1 MKNFVI
7 LERRLFMRNIV
18 KGLMVT
24 SLMASSVVYA
34 DNMYVSVGGGIGKI
48 PTVTSTRDFPLLLK
62 SPGIYATDINSIKL
76 DFKNSKNFTGAV
88 GYQFGDMRSEIAVSS
103 IKANYKQFSQEGFY
117 YFPSDCLSGKIAAN
131 SKFLNGYYDFDF
143 SETLTPYLGVGVGFS
158 KIKNTI
164 YHSGLHNYVD
174 DVFTALPVF
183 KAEMN
188 QTLPSYQLIAGTKI
202 NLTSQLSLTV
212 DYRLFGTIKNIK
224 ALNSK
229 LYNHSINIGL
239 TFGF

>member
-1 MKNFVI
+1 M
-7 LERRLFMRNIV
+7 
-18 KGLMVT
+18 
-24 SLMASSVVYA
+24 S
-34 DNMYVSVGGGIGKI
+34 
-48 PTVTSTRDFPLLLK
+48 
-62 SPGIYATDINSIKL
+62 
-76 DFKNSKNFTGAV
+76 
-88 GYQFGDMRSEIAVSS
+88 
-103 IKANYKQFSQEGFY
+103 
-117 YFPSDCLSGKIAAN
+117 
-131 SKFLNGYYDFDF
+131 
-143 SETLTPYLGVGVGFS
+143 VGFS

-212 DYRLFGTIKNIK
+212 DYRLFGTIKNMK